1 MVTENIN
8 NATMIHIYF
17 RIIFGQRPASFHA
30 QHVNLVLASSRNFR
44 QTDVR
49 MTVIIRLLQT
59 RAENT

>member
-1 MVTENIN
+1 
-8 NATMIHIYF
+8 MIHVYF